1 MKSKFISNI
10 LLTFIWVALTGDFS
24 FENYVFG
31 FFLNFHILWLI
42 TYKRNHSKYFVI
54 VPKLILLLVT
64 FLYELIKANLEVAY
78 EVITPKLK
86 MTPGIIMV
94 PLDVKSNI
102 GITLLANM
110 ISLTPG
116 TLSIDVSNDRKV
128 LFVHA
133 MYIKDREVFIKSIKN
148 GFEKNFGDNVMT
160 LHDYLYYVILP
171 VLILSAILIF
181 WRLLKGPTI
190 ADKVIALDLLIT
202 TGIGIIGVYCII
214 YNHST
219 LLDSALILGLIAFL
233 STVALSYYL
242 EKERRNDRNNHRY
255 TGNFWSI
262 IRSFCGDRAG
272 ANA

>member
-42 TYKRNHSKYFVI
+42 TYKRNQSKYFVI

-148 GFEKNFGDNVMT
+148 GFEKR
-160 LHDYLYYVILP
+160 ILE
-171 VLILSAILIF
+171 IMS
-181 WRLLKGPTI
+181 
-190 ADKVIALDLLIT
+190 
-202 TGIGIIGVYCII
+202 
-214 YNHST
+214 
-219 LLDSALILGLIAFL
+219 
-233 STVALSYYL
+233 
-242 EKERRNDRNNHRY
+242 
-255 TGNFWSI
+255 
-262 IRSFCGDRAG
+262 
-272 ANA
+272 

>member
-1 MKSKFISNI
+1 
-10 LLTFIWVALTGDFS
+10 
-24 FENYVFG
+24 
-31 FFLNFHILWLI
+31 
-42 TYKRNHSKYFVI
+42 VI

-148 GFEKNFGDNVMT
+148 GFEKR
-160 LHDYLYYVILP
+160 ILE
-171 VLILSAILIF
+171 IMS
-181 WRLLKGPTI
+181 
-190 ADKVIALDLLIT
+190 
-202 TGIGIIGVYCII
+202 
-214 YNHST
+214 
-219 LLDSALILGLIAFL
+219 
-233 STVALSYYL
+233 
-242 EKERRNDRNNHRY
+242 
-255 TGNFWSI
+255 
-262 IRSFCGDRAG
+262 
-272 ANA
+272 